1 MSYKVLA
8 RKWRPGS
15 FSDVVGQQHILQS
28 LSHALDSDRLHHAL
42 LFTGTR
48 GVGKT
53 TIARILAKALNC
65 EEGISSTPCGKCA
78 SCLAVDEG
86 RFIDLIEV
94 DAASKTK
101 VDDTRE
107 LLDNVQYL
115 PTSGRYKVYLIDE
128 VHMLSRSSFNALLK
142 TLEEPPDHVKFLLA
156 TTDPQKLPVTVLSR
170 CLQFNL
176 KRLDPDQIKSQ
187 LVRILETENIEYDDE
202 ALDLLARSADGSMRD
217 GLSLLD
223 QAIAFGAGKV
233 LKEDIRKML
242 GSIEQRYI
250 YALIESL
257 ANNDTDAMFQA
268 IGDAADRSPDFFMVL
283 DELLGSFYQLS
294 LAQLAPA
301 IIEQRSLDRPWLEQ
315 ASAKF
320 SAEQLQLYYQICLT
334 GKRDLP
340 LAPDSR
346 TGFEMLMLRML
357 AFRPDTSALDVGVS
371 NQNSTTTSAVDSPSN
386 QQAAAPQPTAHQA
399 AAKTVNSSSHR
410 RQINASESQDKND
423 AVYSKSIGNGG
434 TQQASMVK
442 SDLPDSSVKISEP
455 SPPADERIE
464 MVAPDSL
471 QKKKNWSGLVE
482 TLSITGLTKQL
493 ALHMAPSVWN
503 ETHLE
508 LLIDIEHDAIHSATR
523 EKELISALQ
532 NNLGANLK
540 ITVRV
545 DNPVAETPAQQ
556 KQRHIREKQEAA
568 EQSILTDQDV
578 NKIVDA
584 FGATVAPGSIRPV
597 N

>member
-1 MSYKVLA
+1 M
-8 RKWRPGS
+8 
-15 FSDVVGQQHILQS
+15 
-28 LSHALDSDRLHHAL
+28 
-42 LFTGTR
+42 
-48 GVGKT
+48 
-53 TIARILAKALNC
+53 
-65 EEGISSTPCGKCA
+65 
-78 SCLAVDEG
+78 
-86 RFIDLIEV
+86 
-94 DAASKTK
+94 
-101 VDDTRE
+101 
-107 LLDNVQYL
+107 
-115 PTSGRYKVYLIDE
+115 
-128 VHMLSRSSFNALLK
+128 
-142 TLEEPPDHVKFLLA
+142 
-156 TTDPQKLPVTVLSR
+156 SR

-250 YALIESL
+250 HALIESL

-315 ASAKF
+315 ASVKF

-357 AFRPDTSALDVGVS
+357 AFRPDTSALDVAVS
-371 NQNSTTTSAVDSPSN
+371 NQNSTTTSPVHSPSN

-399 AAKTVNSSSHR
+399 AAKTVNSSSQS
-410 RQINASESQDKND
+410 RQINASEAQDKND
-423 AVYSKSIGNGG
+423 AVYSKSIGSGG
-434 TQQASMVK
+434 TQQASMVM
-442 SDLPDSSVKISEP
+442 PDSSVKISEP
-455 SPPADERIE
+455 SPPADELIE

-523 EKELISALQ
+523 EKELITALQ
-532 NNLGANLK
+532 NNLGTNLK

-556 KQRHIREKQEAA
+556 KQRQIREKQEAA
-568 EQSILTDQDV
+568 EKSILTDQGV